1 MEGQVRPPAEV
12 AVVAQLAEDLFYR
25 AEALLYLVDLA
36 LTGLWSAMVGVMKV
50 LAMEDL
56 ARDGMKN
63 MAGSGFDDK
72 G

>member
-1 MEGQVRPPAEV
+1 MQGEVGTPAEV

-36 LTGLWSAMVGVMKV
+36 LTGLWSAMVGVTKVFAMK
-50 LAMEDL
+50 DL
-56 ARDGMKN
+56 APDEVMN
-63 MAGSGFDDK
+63 MAGGGFDDK